1 MRKGVVRV
9 QPCRHVKARHRLPV
23 LPEYLQ
29 RLPLGRMRKGALRI
43 QTYLPIKARYRL
55 PVLPEPLQRLSL
67 DPVRRGAPRV
77 QPQRLVGA
85 RYRLPVPVEFLQRLS
100 FGLICRGVPWIRFR
114 CPVRHAVAPR
124 RLLGSCGS
132 APLPRRAGAPLP
144 GCQGGMRARRDLPSP
159 YHGAGRGPAAP
170 SPSNRRHPVH
180 LAPFACSKLQAMD
193 VYPFEGQG
201 LPTPT
206 AGTVAKKRPVRPS
219 LRTAQRY
226 RRPARPRMLAVSSS
240 GRSGF
245 APVHSAK

>member
-1 MRKGVVRV
+1 M
-9 QPCRHVKARHRLPV
+9 QWI
-23 LPEYLQ
+23 
-29 RLPLGRMRKGALRI
+29 LG
-43 QTYLPIKARYRL
+43 TFPTT
-55 PVLPEPLQRLSL
+55 V
-67 DPVRRGAPRV
+67 DPVRRGASRV

-85 RYRLPVPVEFLQRLS
+85 RYRLLVPVEFLQRLS

-114 CPVRHAVAPR
+114 CPVRHVVAPR

-144 GCQGGMRARRDLPSP
+144 GCQGDMRARRDLPSP
-159 YHGAGRGPAAP
+159 YHGAGRGPAAL

-206 AGTVAKKRPVRPS
+206 AGMVAKKA
-219 LRTAQRY
+219 T
-226 RRPARPRMLAVSSS
+226 RPALPPDGPAVPSPRAAKDAAVSGPS
-240 GRSGF
+240 RDGF
-245 APVHSAK
+245 IQSTEIRARHLLRAPAGDGTATVTGLHPAGTYPQKT